1 MLLSNN
7 IFSKLNHNLINTIFK
22 EDECNRLYS
31 IIYNISDLNESF
43 YNMSLIPNMSNI
55 YIDINDIL
63 DYFNLPNIFNL
74 QEEYIEML
82 YDLAIYYSQD
92 VHSYYNLNYNQ
103 DPTMFKNNYYIE
115 NYNLFYIVDYFN
127 KLIGFDFH
135 IEDDNFIITPI
146 NR

>member
-82 YDLAIYYSQD
+82 YNLAIYYSLD

-127 KLIGFDFH
+127 NLI
-135 IEDDNFIITPI
+135 NKKYK
-146 NR
+146 